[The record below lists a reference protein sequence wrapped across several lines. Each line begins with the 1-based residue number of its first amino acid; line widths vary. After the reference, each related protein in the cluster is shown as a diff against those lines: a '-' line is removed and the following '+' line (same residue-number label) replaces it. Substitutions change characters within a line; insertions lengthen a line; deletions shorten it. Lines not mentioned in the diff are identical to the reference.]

1 MEKLLFEIGTEE
13 IPAKFM
19 PGILKQL
26 QELAAGKMQ
35 ELRIPFENITVYGTP
50 RRMTFIAAGVA
61 ETQADSTIEA
71 KGPSVKIA
79 FVSGAPSKAAI
90 GFARGQGID
99 VKDLEVRGEY
109 VYAVKHLAGQPV
121 ADLLPGLLLDILES
135 LSFPKNMRWADYD
148 FRFVRPIRWLVA
160 LFGEKVIPVEITGV
174 KSGRY
179 SMGHRFMQ
187 QSMKEAVETKG
198 LLSAA
203 INKVGN
209 VVHSAVMGMQ
219 GAVEIPNADAYVQAL
234 ADNFVMVDQDARR
247 ELIRQQVTELAA
259 AEGGIAEID
268 EDLLEEVNYLV
279 EYPTAL
285 CGKFEE
291 KFLSLPKEAIIT
303 PMREHQRYFPVVDEE
318 GRLLNKFITVRN
330 GGKEFLDVVAHGNER
345 VLRARLSDAEFFFN
359 EDRKKPLIDR
369 QDGLTKIVFQEGLG
383 NLADKTE
390 RLLKLGRVFG
400 EECGLHEEAAVVLER
415 ATELAKTDLTTGMV
429 TEFTE
434 LQGVMGKEYALLDG
448 ESPEVAEAIFEQ
460 YLPRFAGDV
469 LPQTEAGKVLSIID
483 KVDNI
488 VATFSRGL
496 IPTGS
501 QDPYALRRQTIGI
514 LNILLG
520 SEWNISLRPIFKASM
535 ELLNVATDKQEELLN
550 ALLGEQLAWAL
561 EDRMEISH
569 QLQIL
574 RDSQGGKYT
583 PFISSEVNKTLKLKL
598 ESSTS
603 LQSIIRNLTG
613 GNTTNIFNQFNQQN
627 NLNTE
632 NTISI
637 EEARTIVLESQKVLT
652 KTEEAKLLEDKYDI
666 NSLPEV
672 VATKQEGVDTSKEGL
687 NLNKKE
693 LNQITDNY
701 KAAMELSSKEHHEL
715 RREIEMRIDTDSYD
729 PEMDRYLEDDE
740 ILESEED
747 TSLAA
752 SFLNKR
758 K

>member
-26 QELAAGKMQ
+26 QELAADKMQ
-35 ELRIPFENITVYGTP
+35 ELRIPFENIKVYGTP
-50 RRMTFIAAGVA
+50 RRMTFIAEGVA
-61 ETQADSTIEA
+61 EAQADSTIEA
-71 KGPSVKIA
+71 KGPSAKIA

-121 ADLLPGLLLDILES
+121 VDLLPGLLLDILES

-219 GAVEIPNADAYVQAL
+219 GAVEIPNADAYVHVSTL
-234 ADNFVMVDQDARR
+234 AVAPGMDDVMVDQDARR

-259 AEGGIAEID
+259 VEGGIAEID

-359 EDRKKPLIDR
+359 EDRKLKLEDR
-369 QDGLTKIVFQEGLG
+369 LEKLKTVSFQEGLG
-383 NLADKTE
+383 NMYDKSE
-390 RLLKLGRVFG
+390 RLAKLAEMVKFAINVKVDDTNLKRTAL
-400 EECGLHEEAAVVLER
+400 LS
-415 ATELAKTDLTTGMV
+415 KTDLVAGMV
-429 TEFTE
+429 VEFTE
-434 LQGVMGKEYALLDG
+434 LQGVMGREYAKLDG
-448 ESPEVAEAIFEQ
+448 EPAEVAEGIYEH
-460 YLPRFAGDV
+460 YLPRFAGDE
-469 LPQTEAGKVLSIID
+469 LPKGTIGRIVGISD
-483 KVDNI
+483 KMDNI

-496 IPTGS
+496 APTGS
-501 QDPYALRRQTIGI
+501 QDPYALRRQALGI
-514 LNILLG
+514 INILISSNYHMPLIKILAGALYLLNIKPEDTGKLIPQIL
-520 SEWNISLRPIFKASM
+520 EFFKLRLKNMMIEQGIRYDVVDAVFADERNDDLVDIYARCKA
-535 ELLNVATDKQEELLN
+535 LN
-550 ALLGEQLAWAL
+550 AYVVLPEAEAVIQASIRVCNLCKKIETEVA
-561 EDRMEISH
+561 
-569 QLQIL
+569 
-574 RDSQGGKYT
+574 
-583 PFISSEVNKTLKLKL
+583 ISSALFADPAEQELHDVLIRLNKELIPDIVTYNYAGALKLAEQVVEPVNKFFDSVMVMDENVDIKNNRLALL
-598 ESSTS
+598 E
-603 LQSIIRNLTG
+603 QAKEV
-613 GNTTNIFNQFNQQN
+613 TNAVGD
-627 NLNTE
+627 L
-632 NTISI
+632 SC
-637 EEARTIVLESQKVLT
+637 IVL
-652 KTEEAKLLEDKYDI
+652 
-666 NSLPEV
+666 
-672 VATKQEGVDTSKEGL
+672 
-687 NLNKKE
+687 
-693 LNQITDNY
+693 
-701 KAAMELSSKEHHEL
+701 
-715 RREIEMRIDTDSYD
+715 
-729 PEMDRYLEDDE
+729 
-740 ILESEED
+740 
-747 TSLAA
+747 
-752 SFLNKR
+752 
-758 K
+758 

>member
-26 QELAAGKMQ
+26 QELAADKMQ
-35 ELRIPFENITVYGTP
+35 ELRIPFENIKVYGTP
-50 RRMTFIAAGVA
+50 RRMTFIAEGVA
-61 ETQADSTIEA
+61 EAQADSTIEA
-71 KGPSVKIA
+71 KGPSAKIA

-121 ADLLPGLLLDILES
+121 VDLLPGLLLDILES

-259 AEGGIAEID
+259 VEGGI
-268 EDLLEEVNYLV
+268 V

-359 EDRKKPLIDR
+359 EDRKLKLEDR
-369 QDGLTKIVFQEGLG
+369 LEKLKTVSFQEGLG
-383 NLADKTE
+383 NMYDKSE
-390 RLLKLGRVFG
+390 RLAKLAEMVKFAINVKVDDTNLKRTAL
-400 EECGLHEEAAVVLER
+400 LS
-415 ATELAKTDLTTGMV
+415 KTDLVAGMV
-429 TEFTE
+429 VEFTE
-434 LQGVMGKEYALLDG
+434 LQGVMGREYAKLDG
-448 ESPEVAEAIFEQ
+448 EPAEVAEGIYEH
-460 YLPRFAGDV
+460 YLPRFAGDE
-469 LPQTEAGKVLSIID
+469 LPKGTIGRIVGISD
-483 KVDNI
+483 KMDNI

-496 IPTGS
+496 APTGS
-501 QDPYALRRQTIGI
+501 QDPYALRRQALGI
-514 LNILLG
+514 INILISSNYHMPLIKILAGALYLLNIKPEDTGKLIPQIL
-520 SEWNISLRPIFKASM
+520 EFFKLRLKNMMIEQGIRYDVVDAVFADERNDDLVDIYARCKA
-535 ELLNVATDKQEELLN
+535 LN
-550 ALLGEQLAWAL
+550 AYVVLPEAEAVIQASIRVCNLCKKIETEVA
-561 EDRMEISH
+561 
-569 QLQIL
+569 
-574 RDSQGGKYT
+574 
-583 PFISSEVNKTLKLKL
+583 ISSALFADPAEQELHDVLIRLNKELIPDIVTYNYAGALKLAEQVVEPVNKFFDSVMVMDENVDIKNNRLALL
-598 ESSTS
+598 E
-603 LQSIIRNLTG
+603 QAKEV
-613 GNTTNIFNQFNQQN
+613 TNAVGD
-627 NLNTE
+627 L
-632 NTISI
+632 SC
-637 EEARTIVLESQKVLT
+637 IVL
-652 KTEEAKLLEDKYDI
+652 
-666 NSLPEV
+666 
-672 VATKQEGVDTSKEGL
+672 
-687 NLNKKE
+687 
-693 LNQITDNY
+693 
-701 KAAMELSSKEHHEL
+701 
-715 RREIEMRIDTDSYD
+715 
-729 PEMDRYLEDDE
+729 
-740 ILESEED
+740 
-747 TSLAA
+747 
-752 SFLNKR
+752 
-758 K
+758 